1 MNAASNECVRGASGT
16 LSRKSEVENPLGAAR
31 SVITV
36 NVHTNGSS
44 ALGDVQLHDISDLL
58 SRPDELI
65 WIDVRSPT
73 EDDLQLLQSEFGFHP
88 LAMEDVARLRQRPK
102 VDLYEG
108 YLLIFFYSLAR
119 DAESEVVVLTQLGI
133 FVGKNYVVTVHDR
146 PIPELDQTSERWSR
160 NVELIGQRTI
170 SLLVYS
176 ILDAIVDNYFPILD
190 DLEAYV
196 VRTLSNEAQQEIF
209 RLKKELVTIRRVVA
223 PERDV
228 LNVLLRRDLPMFEPA
243 VIAYFQDVYDHIIR
257 VTDAVDT
264 YRDLLSSALEFH
276 LSLASNRLNQI
287 MKTLTASSI
296 ILMSMTLIASVYGMN
311 FVHMPELK
319 WHIGYVWALGMMVL
333 VGTSMA
339 ALFRRFDWL

>member
-1 MNAASNECVRGASGT
+1 M
-16 LSRKSEVENPLGAAR
+16 
-31 SVITV
+31 ITV
-36 NVHTNGSS
+36 NVHCNGTA
-44 ALGDVQLHDISDLL
+44 ALGDVHVHDISEVL

-65 WIDVRSPT
+65 WIDVLAPT
-73 EDDLQLLQSEFGFHP
+73 DDELQLLRSEFGFHP
-88 LAMEDVARLRQRPK
+88 LAIEDVSRLHQRPK

-146 PIPELDQTSERWSR
+146 PIPELDQISERWSL
-160 NVELIGQRTI
+160 NVEQIGQRTI

-176 ILDAIVDNYFPILD
+176 ILDAIVDSYFPILD
-190 DLEAYV
+190 GISDRLDDLEGYV
-196 VRTLSNEAQQEIF
+196 FRTLSHEAQQEIF

-228 LNVLLRRDLPMFEPA
+228 LNVLLRRDLPMFDAA

-276 LSLASNRLNQI
+276 LTLASNRLNQI

-296 ILMSMTLIASVYGMN
+296 ILMSMTLIASIYGMN
-311 FVHMPELK
+311 FIHMPELK
-319 WHIGYVWALGMMVL
+319 WHFGYLWALGLMVL
-333 VGTSMA
+333 IGASMA
-339 ALFRRFDWL
+339 ALFRRIDWI